1 MKVRRRD
8 IEPMLQVP
16 GLLKEVML
24 ELNINT
30 LNFLEAL
37 PLNVFLGRK
46 SSTILVFMTQN

>member
-8 IEPMLQVP
+8 IEPTLQVL

-30 LNFLEAL
+30 LNLKAF
-37 PLNVFLGRK
+37 PLNVYLGRN

>member
-8 IEPMLQVP
+8 IEPASSAWSP
-16 GLLKEVML
+16 KEVML
-24 ELNINT
+24 ELNIST

-37 PLNVFLGRK
+37 PLNVYLGRN